1 MLEKRFVN
9 DEIEG
14 ETKTKTPYSLHYHDR
29 TEVGARRKIEFRV
42 VSIIVEAPDGLARC
56 YLTLW
61 IFMRVYV
68 LSVISL
74 SCWFSFVSNI
84 L

>member
-1 MLEKRFVN
+1 MDAMLEKRFVN

-29 TEVGARRKIEFRV
+29 TEVGARRKIEFHV
-42 VSIIVEAPDGLARC
+42 VLIIVEASDGLARW

-61 IFMRVYV
+61 SFMQAYI
-68 LSVISL
+68 LSVI
-74 SCWFSFVSNI
+74 
-84 L
+84 